1 MVGLKYNIKFLVS
14 NEDAMTNLPETMN
27 CVEVKEPGGPE
38 ALVPAIRPVPEA
50 GEGEVLIKV
59 AAAGINGPDIYQR
72 KGLYPPRPGQTDL
85 PGLEVSGTIVAL
97 GEGAQGWKVGDKVC
111 ALTNGG
117 GYAEYCIAPDTQCLP
132 IPKGLSMIEAAGVP
146 ETFFTVWFNLF
157 QRAGLQKGESILIH
171 GGAGGIGTT
180 AVQLGS
186 AMGANVI
193 VTESSDEKCQ
203 ACLDLG
209 ATKAINYMTEDFV
222 DPVREFGGGKGV
234 NMILD
239 VVGGDYVEK
248 NIKALG
254 PNGRLI
260 NIAFLKGSKVDINLM
275 PVMLKGL
282 KLMGSV
288 LRSQPQKVKAKIAD
302 ELKEQVWPLLEAGE
316 VKPVI
321 YKELPLSKAA
331 EGHRIMEGAGH
342 VGKIMLAT

>member
-1 MVGLKYNIKFLVS
+1 
-14 NEDAMTNLPETMN
+14 MTNLPETMN
-27 CVEVKEPGGPE
+27 CVEVKVPGGPE
-38 ALVPAIRPVPEA
+38 ALVPATRPVPEA
-50 GEGEVLIKV
+50 GKGEVLIKV

-85 PGLEVSGTIVAL
+85 PGLEVSGTVVAL
-97 GEGAQGWKVGDKVC
+97 GEGAQGWKIGDKVC

-117 GYAEYCIAPDTQCLP
+117 GYAEYCVAPDTQCLL
-132 IPKGLSMIEAAGVP
+132 IPNGLSMVEAAGVP
-146 ETFFTVWFNLF
+146 ETFFTVWFNIF

-180 AVQLGS
+180 AVQLAS

-193 VTESSDEKCQ
+193 ATEGSDEKCQ
-203 ACLDLG
+203 ACLKLG
-209 ATKAINYMTEDFV
+209 ATKAINYMVEDFV

-239 VVGGDYVEK
+239 VVGGDYIEK

-288 LRSQPQKVKAKIAD
+288 LRSQPQKVKAKIAE
-302 ELKEQVWPLLEAGE
+302 ELQDQVWPLLEAGK

-321 YKELPLSKAA
+321 YKELPLAEAA

-342 VGKIMLAT
+342 VGKIMLVV

>member
-1 MVGLKYNIKFLVS
+1 MINIPK
-14 NEDAMTNLPETMN
+14 MMN

-38 ALVPAIRPVPEA
+38 VLVLASRQVPEV

-85 PGLEVSGTIVAL
+85 PGLEVSGTISVL
-97 GEGAQGWKVGDKVC
+97 GEGAQGWKIGDRVC

-117 GYAEYCIAPDTQCLP
+117 GYAEFCVAPGTQCLP
-132 IPKGLSMIEAAGVP
+132 IPKGLSMVEGAAIP
-146 ETFFTVWFNLF
+146 ETFITVWFNLF

-180 AVQLGS
+180 AVQLAS

-193 VTESSDEKCQ
+193 TTEGSEEKCQ

-209 ATKAINYMTEDFV
+209 ATKAINYTTEDFV
-222 DPVREFGGGKGV
+222 EPVREFGGGKGV

-239 VVGGDYVEK
+239 VVGGDYIEK
-248 NIKALG
+248 NMKALS

-260 NIAFLKGSKVDINLM
+260 NIAFLRGSKVNINLM

-288 LRSQPQKVKAKIAD
+288 LRSQPQKVKEKIRE
-302 ELKEQVWPLLEAGE
+302 ELKEQVWPLLDGGK

-321 YKELPLSKAA
+321 YKELPLDGAA

-342 VGKIMLAT
+342 VGKIMLVV